1 MSNGGIV
8 YRSGVGRI
16 CPGCGWPVADCR
28 CSKGGRSDAPIPA
41 KITARLR
48 LEKKGRGGKTVTV
61 IDGLPDNT
69 AFLEELAA
77 ALKKSCGV
85 GGTIRPGAVELAGD
99 VADRVRPLLSARG
112 FAVKG

>member
-1 MSNGGIV
+1 MSNGIV

-28 CSKGGRSDAPIPA
+28 CSKGGRSDATIPS
-41 KITARLR
+41 KITAKLR

-99 VADRVRPLLSARG
+99 VTDRVRPLLSARG